1 MTVTLQ
7 RPYAGYPAQQ
17 VCTFDKPTEDAL
29 VTQGQASNTPAATV
43 TAGAVTLFG
52 VTRGRCG
59 IAAGVSS
66 VVITTDHCLQQS
78 TVVAVISQSAADATL
93 TSIVRVTPAAGS
105 FTITGNANATAITQ
119 VDWVIFNTPSLTR

>member
-29 VTQGQASNTPAATV
+29 VTQGQASTSSAAP

-66 VVITTDHCLQQS
+66 VVITTDQCLQQS